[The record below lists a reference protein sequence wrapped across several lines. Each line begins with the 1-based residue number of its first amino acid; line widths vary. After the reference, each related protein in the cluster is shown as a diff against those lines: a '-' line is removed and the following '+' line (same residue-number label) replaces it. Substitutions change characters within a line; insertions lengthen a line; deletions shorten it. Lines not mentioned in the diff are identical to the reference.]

1 MMKRQLG
8 LAVVAGVLGIVLA
21 FTASACGGGADD
33 NGVASLNPT
42 TGQTTTGDQNSG
54 DGKRDAKKAALEYA
68 RCMREHGVD
77 MADPVNGKLEL
88 KTNRADQRK
97 MDEAQK
103 ACGHILEE
111 AMPPVSEEQQAEM
124 REAALDFAKCMREHG
139 VDVPDPTFQGGGM
152 LMRMPKGMKD
162 DDPKVQAAQKAGRP
176 IMDRVRPKGEKDRG
190 SSS

>member
-1 MMKRQLG
+1 MMKRKLG

-162 DDPKVQAAQKAGRP
+162 DDPKVQAAQKACQP